1 MITNTFHNI
10 TLVLKILIWINMVN
24 TLINNWSMS
33 MSIKYSII
41 VDIINELLKTE
52 LPFILEY

>member
-10 TLVLKILIWINMVN
+10 TIVLKILIWINMVN
-24 TLINNWSMS
+24 TLINIWSMN
-33 MSIKYSII
+33 MSIKYFII
-41 VDIINELLKTE
+41 VDIVNEFLKTE